1 MDYLY
6 PQVETG
12 TGTGYRKRNIILYP
26 TVKKVLNS
34 DYQHEI
40 GISSIFFYV
49 FHNCEKTGYGK
60 IQQQHKQIRTT
71 LRSDFDTPNG
81 RTKIH
86 LYSIEN

>member
-40 GISSIFFYV
+40 GISSIFFMY
-49 FHNCEKTGYGK
+49 FIIAK
-60 IQQQHKQIRTT
+60 KQGTAKFNNNI
-71 LRSDFDTPNG
+71 N
-81 RTKIH
+81 K
-86 LYSIEN
+86 